1 MHTSIAIDKAT
12 KERAAKR
19 AQADNMPLAAV
30 VRVLLIDYADGRLSI
45 GARAE
50 SAVTGERIPVDK
62 ATQKKM
68 DTVVSEWHARIDT

>member
-1 MHTSIAIDKAT
+1 MHTSIAIDKTT

-50 SAVTGERIPVDK
+50 STVKVERVAVDK
-62 ATQKKM
+62 TAQKKM
-68 DTVVSEWHARIDT
+68 DAVVSEWHARIDA